1 MSAAERHQ
9 EYGTLRGTTWP
20 YLIIVNGGYW
30 TVILSFYQPIK
41 SKTAAL
47 LFTEVNHEFQHGA
60 LVALMVKA
68 KHLNVIRKTAIY
80 SDAKYSTFT
89 ILN

>member
-9 EYGTLRGTTWP
+9 EYGILRGTIWP
-20 YLIIVNGGYW
+20 YLIIVNGGYG

-47 LFTEVNHEFQHGA
+47 LFTELNHEFQHSA
-60 LVALMVKA
+60 LVLMVKA
-68 KHLNVIRKTAIY
+68 KHLNFI
-80 SDAKYSTFT
+80 
-89 ILN
+89 